1 MSTTLNFNKHKYY
14 SWKDKTFSQVTSSIK
29 KNIGTIPQK
38 YNNITNYFLANP
50 LKIYRREIATS
61 QISCNS
67 RTSVKIDELNR
78 PNGYL
83 VYNSTNTTGINM
95 PLDLNLINS
104 KYELNTPMCNNS
116 LSCFNPASNALK
128 RVRSSGMIPKK
139 FNLGLNNDQYCT
151 NTNQYLTSRNKTF
164 QQNQYNY
171 LKYGNNLSIPG
182 TLSAENNVYSAQ
194 GMNHCKKCYISVLSG
209 NNTFKYN
216 FINGTEYPVT
226 IADGYYDI
234 ISLNGQFQN
243 TMMINGHY
251 FTDTRTG
258 GNVFIM
264 SITYDYIKNSIKLH
278 SERLNEYNQLI
289 INGSLVYTTTSDN
302 TNGWRTSTLNR
313 DKYPQ
318 FMIPDGFGSVVGFT
332 YGSYP
337 SSQPAT
343 VASYNV
349 MSNRS
354 FSVNPGYI
362 PIVYKPNNSQFAQQG
377 AVDSSALISRLKYDT
392 ITGIGSKIRSP
403 SGNQI
408 TNTLAYAVPN
418 GTFSKIK
425 KEGKPFPLKSTPTFC
440 KFNKNKSV
448 IMCKS
453 V

>member
-1 MSTTLNFNKHKYY
+1 MSATLNFNKHKYY

-83 VYNSTNTTGINM
+83 VYNSDNTTGINM
-95 PLDLNLINS
+95 PLDMNLINS
-104 KYELNTPMCNNS
+104 NYELNTPMCNNS

-139 FNLGLNNDQYCT
+139 LNLGLNNDQYCT

-171 LKYGNNLSIPG
+171 LKYD
-182 TLSAENNVYSAQ
+182 
-194 GMNHCKKCYISVLSG
+194 NHC
-209 NNTFKYN
+209 NT
-216 FINGTEYPVT
+216 
-226 IADGYYDI
+226 
-234 ISLNGQFQN
+234 
-243 TMMINGHY
+243 
-251 FTDTRTG
+251 
-258 GNVFIM
+258 
-264 SITYDYIKNSIKLH
+264 
-278 SERLNEYNQLI
+278 
-289 INGSLVYTTTSDN
+289 
-302 TNGWRTSTLNR
+302 
-313 DKYPQ
+313 
-318 FMIPDGFGSVVGFT
+318 
-332 YGSYP
+332 
-337 SSQPAT
+337 
-343 VASYNV
+343 
-349 MSNRS
+349 
-354 FSVNPGYI
+354 GYI

-392 ITGIGSKIRSP
+392 ITGIGSKLRSP

-425 KEGKPFPLKSTPTFC
+425 KEGNPFPLKSTPKFC
-440 KFNKNKSV
+440 KFNNNRSV